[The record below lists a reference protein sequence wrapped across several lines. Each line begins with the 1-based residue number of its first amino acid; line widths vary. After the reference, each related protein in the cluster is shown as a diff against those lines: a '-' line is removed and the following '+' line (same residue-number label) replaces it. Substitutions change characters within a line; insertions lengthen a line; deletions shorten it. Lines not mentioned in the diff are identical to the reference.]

1 MDEALKRL
9 ARLVCVFVGRQADS
23 LTVPGT
29 ASYALPTQH
38 IATLHVSY
46 GTTPLAPANM
56 LELEARDPAFLT
68 TPGTPDHWYE
78 DLIGLATVALSPVP
92 DAEQAY
98 PVIYVGWPDTLDAGR
113 QQTLVAA
120 PPPLKGYLAMA
131 VLNRAYSTEGE
142 MESQDI
148 AAHCK
153 SRMDLFEQAFQSYY
167 GNSF

>member
-1 MDEALKRL
+1 MSSLGNAGLWGSILPGGVAGETADGSIDTTQVIDELLPSLHATSRANLYPWSEADLIQWMDEALKRL

-92 DAEQAY
+92 DR
-98 PVIYVGWPDTLDAGR
+98 G
-113 QQTLVAA
+113 QTAR
-120 PPPLKGYLAMA
+120 A
-131 VLNRAYSTEGE
+131 VCRLP
-142 MESQDI
+142 
-148 AAHCK
+148 
-153 SRMDLFEQAFQSYY
+153 
-167 GNSF
+167 